1 MSAPIVQGCIGVRL
15 QGLPPWATRYRGAP
29 MYCIYFLWLFLFV
42 LCGVLGPPVFETQVN
57 GCTDASDWCNASY
70 SSSHK
75 SWTAA
80 SQLTSVLPK
89 HQLVN
94 SWLEFP
100 CRRSFGA
107 RTAEVNRI
115 SYAVS
120 LCRGDGNWT
129 NGQALCNSNDWI
141 MQNVEKS
148 RGVECAEHSQDD
160 YIQGLFLFF
169 KWVSGSKQ
177 YDWLV
182 EIHHPLED
190 PAPVE
195 ALKVRFRSQ
204 YISEAFTDYEV
215 LWTYLLL
222 AITACVGLFYFK
234 GLYKYGLC
242 DEWRY
247 EQGCISVLLV
257 GLIGFNN
264 PLFLTIMSD
273 TTSEDAKEAMQFVHC
288 IFSALFVCGLLFVVL
303 CMLAE
308 MRSRKSHEV
317 SWQLFYIPKAVLML
331 AMWVTM
337 LGGYISVIASD
348 QGHLTFDGPGDQD
361 QHYVALVL
369 LCIEIAVYLIW
380 VLIAALGAMYSM
392 LSYFPARQFL
402 FVFFVLLTTIVT
414 ALGTL
419 ISYYFTVSTL
429 QFVML
434 FGTCNLFVWTL
445 AVCFCPVSVSYT
457 HLTLPTKRIV

>member
-1 MSAPIVQGCIGVRL
+1 
-15 QGLPPWATRYRGAP
+15 
-29 MYCIYFLWLFLFV
+29 
-42 LCGVLGPPVFETQVN
+42 
-57 GCTDASDWCNASY
+57 
-70 SSSHK
+70 
-75 SWTAA
+75 
-80 SQLTSVLPK
+80 
-89 HQLVN
+89 
-94 SWLEFP
+94 
-100 CRRSFGA
+100 
-107 RTAEVNRI
+107 
-115 SYAVS
+115 
-120 LCRGDGNWT
+120 
-129 NGQALCNSNDWI
+129 
-141 MQNVEKS
+141 
-148 RGVECAEHSQDD
+148 
-160 YIQGLFLFF
+160 
-169 KWVSGSKQ
+169 
-177 YDWLV
+177 
-182 EIHHPLED
+182 
-190 PAPVE
+190 
-195 ALKVRFRSQ
+195 
-204 YISEAFTDYEV
+204 
-215 LWTYLLL
+215 
-222 AITACVGLFYFK
+222 
-234 GLYKYGLC
+234 
-242 DEWRY
+242 
-247 EQGCISVLLV
+247 
-257 GLIGFNN
+257 
-264 PLFLTIMSD
+264 MSD

-445 AVCFCPVSVSYT
+445 AVCFCPVYVTDKTSVSGDRYF
-457 HLTLPTKRIV
+457 HDASEEELWKMNVALPDMSALSEMSVSPDELEESQIKYDDPHSPRVEAVARREIMSADDPDERSLL